1 MSNKLLF
8 DVLFDSNEIIYVLWD
23 LNLGKNDMEI
33 MVFINVWIYVFIV
46 KFVLCLFM
54 LIFGFFLI
62 YNIYVK
68 IW

>member
-68 IW
+68 IC

>member
-23 LNLGKNDMEI
+23 LNFGKNDMEI

-68 IW
+68 IC

>member
-23 LNLGKNDMEI
+23 FNLGKNDMEI

-68 IW
+68 IC

>member
-8 DVLFDSNEIIYVLWD
+8 DVLFDSNEIIYVLRD
-23 LNLGKNDMEI
+23 LNLGKNYMEI

-68 IW
+68 IC